1 MFQINSRKVNSNQ
14 KRTSLE
20 NILWF
25 IENYLP
31 QKKNR
36 SSRKEFRLDN
46 LESETIKYVKK
57 FASLRS
63 KSLTKD
69 LANTK
74 VTFTIGS
81 WALPYL
87 RILKRTGLLK

>member
-20 NILWF
+20 HILWF

-74 VTFTIGS
+74 VTFT
-81 WALPYL
+81 
-87 RILKRTGLLK
+87 LKRPVIEHWTSLFNK

>member
-1 MFQINSRKVNSNQ
+1 MFQINSRQLNTHQ
-14 KRTSLE
+14 KKSTL
-20 NILWF
+20 NHILWF

>member
-14 KRTSLE
+14 KRTSIDH
-20 NILWF
+20 ILWF

-36 SSRKEFRLDN
+36 AFRKEFRLDN
-46 LESETIKYVKK
+46 LESETIKHVKK
-57 FASLRS
+57 FASLRT
-63 KSLTKD
+63 KSLTDD

>member
-1 MFQINSRKVNSNQ
+1 VFQINSRKVNSNQ

-20 NILWF
+20 HILWF

>member
-20 NILWF
+20 HILWF

>member
-1 MFQINSRKVNSNQ
+1 MFQINSRKENSNQ

-20 NILWF
+20 HILWF

>member
-20 NILWF
+20 HILWF

-36 SSRKEFRLDN
+36 SSRKEFLLDN

>member
-69 LANTK
+69 LDNTK

>member
-20 NILWF
+20 HILWF

-46 LESETIKYVKK
+46 LESETIKHVKK

>member
-1 MFQINSRKVNSNQ
+1 MFQINSRQLNTHQ
-14 KRTSLE
+14 KKSTL
-20 NILWF
+20 NHILWF

-36 SSRKEFRLDN
+36 ASRKELHLGN
-46 LESETIKYVKK
+46 LEAEAIRLIKE

-63 KSLTKD
+63 KSLTED
-69 LANTK
+69 FSQTK

-81 WALPYL
+81 WALPFL
-87 RILKRTGLLK
+87 KTLKRTGILK

>member
-1 MFQINSRKVNSNQ
+1 VFQINSRKVNSNQ

-20 NILWF
+20 HILWF

-36 SSRKEFRLDN
+36 SSRKEFLLDN